1 MSLILSA
8 IESTSQALVAFAA
21 AIAILIPA
29 IAGAI
34 GMTIAISKTLDA
46 IARQPEADGKLRT
59 TLILGMVFIET
70 TVIYALIV
78 AVMIVIQLF

>member
-1 MSLILSA
+1 MNLILSA

-21 AIAILIPA
+21 AIGILLPA

-34 GMTIAISKTLDA
+34 GMAFAIGKTIDA
-46 IARQPEADGKLRT
+46 IARQPEAGDKLRA
-59 TLILGMVFIET
+59 TLVLGMVFIET

-78 AVMIVIQLF
+78 AIMIVIQLF